1 MNQKIQISPSEWQ
14 LLSAYL
20 DDQVSS
26 DERIQIER
34 KLDSED
40 AFRQAMLSMQKAR
53 LVIRSMPRRKVP
65 RNFTLTPEMVPAR
78 RSFQLFP
85 LLRFSS
91 AFAAIAAV
99 VLFAVQLLPGM
110 FNASSQMAAP
120 AAVDM
125 TAAENSSGPVP
136 PMIYWGGPPAA
147 TGKGGGGGGGD
158 GNTASVNP
166 GGIGGGAPDT
176 VFGVPSNAATPGI
189 QFEIPQATSQT
200 GIGGIATL
208 EPTPAIASAL
218 PLEPTPAATATQ
230 VPPLLLAPKPTA
242 GPETQRSQATMQGNP
257 VLGLRPQDSGKV
269 IAKSQP
275 LENSFNTQKD
285 QAPAGQALLLPAAIG
300 LALLAVVTAVVA
312 WILWKKSHS

>member
-1 MNQKIQISPSEWQ
+1 MNQKIPISPSEWQ

-26 DERIQIER
+26 DERSQVER
-34 KLDSED
+34 KLDSDD
-40 AFRQAMLSMQKAR
+40 AFRQAMLSLQKTR

-78 RSFQLFP
+78 RTFQLFP
-85 LLRFSS
+85 LLRLSS

-99 VLFAVQLLPGM
+99 VLFAVQLFPGM

-125 TAAENSSGPVP
+125 TAAENSSGSVP

-147 TGKGGGGGGGD
+147 TGKGGGGGGG
-158 GNTASVNP
+158 AAQVYP

-176 VFGVPSNAATPGI
+176 VFGVPSDAATPAI
-189 QFEIPQATSQT
+189 QFEIPQSTSPA
-200 GIGGIATL
+200 GIGGAAVV
-208 EPTPAIASAL
+208 EATPAIASAL
-218 PLEPTPAATATQ
+218 PLESTPAATGTQ
-230 VPPLLLAPKPTA
+230 VPPLTLAPEPTA
-242 GPETQRSQATMQGNP
+242 TAETQRSQATLSGNP

-269 IAKSQP
+269 IAESQP
-275 LENSFNTQKD
+275 LETTAAQNEP
-285 QAPAGQALLLPAAIG
+285 APTMRALLLPAAIG
-300 LALLAVVTAVVA
+300 LALLAVVSAVAA
-312 WILWKKSHS
+312 WIIWKKSRG

>member
-26 DERIQIER
+26 DERIQVER
-34 KLDSED
+34 KLESDD
-40 AFRQAMLSMQKAR
+40 AFRQAMLSMQKTR
-53 LVIRSMPRRKVP
+53 LVLRSMPRRKVP

-78 RSFQLFP
+78 RTFQLFP

-120 AAVDM
+120 AAVDV

-147 TGKGGGGGGGD
+147 TGKGGGGGGG
-158 GNTASVNP
+158 GAAPVYP
-166 GGIGGGAPDT
+166 GGMGGGAPNT
-176 VFGVPSNAATPGI
+176 VFGGPSDAATPGI
-189 QFEIPQATSQT
+189 QFEIPQATSPA
-200 GIGGIATL
+200 GIGGVAALEATPTPAPAL
-208 EPTPAIASAL
+208 PQEPTPAIRETQIP
-218 PLEPTPAATATQ
+218 PLTLAPAPTATA
-230 VPPLLLAPKPTA
+230 
-242 GPETQRSQATMQGNP
+242 ETQRSQATLSGNP
-257 VLGLRPQDSGKV
+257 VLGLRPKDSGKV
-269 IAKSQP
+269 IAESQP
-275 LENSFNTQKD
+275 LETTAAQNVP
-285 QAPAGQALLLPAAIG
+285 APAGRSLLLPVAIG
-300 LALLAVVTAVVA
+300 LAALALVTAIAA
-312 WILWKKSHS
+312 WIIWKKSRG